1 MASNSS
7 KNIDHG
13 NYIPSPILP
22 GMKVAD
28 GEHIRKV
35 FVLGSADAAA
45 GADIAESSALR
56 TPSRHPQS
64 GCHPLKWPRAAMDSA
79 TSAPTADSNNIV
91 TEHGASAETP
101 VGSTVSPTAKT
112 NPSVAER
119 VEAPVGST
127 GSPTTKV
134 TEIPSNIEVGADA
147 TLDLTVIVLPGVSAR
162 IPLTIDLTGA
172 HSEVRLSGIYL
183 CSGHN
188 DVTFDITMHHRTG
201 DCRSQQTFNGLATGE
216 AKCGFFGKI
225 VIAPDAQRT
234 EAFQENHNILLSDT
248 ARVNT
253 KPRLEIYADDVK
265 CSHGATVGK
274 LNEDEQFYMR
284 SRGIPEDEAKVL
296 QMISFVAPVLETI
309 PEEATCGDL
318 SRSAVAG
325 LVENAIRC
333 FA

>member
-1 MASNSS
+1 
-7 KNIDHG
+7 
-13 NYIPSPILP
+13 
-22 GMKVAD
+22 MKVAD

-35 FVLGSADAAA
+35 FVLSADDVVA
-45 GADIAESSALR
+45 GAEVAESSALR
-56 TPSRHPQS
+56 APSRHPQS
-64 GCHPLKWPRAAMDSA
+64 GCHPFIWPRAAIDSA

-101 VGSTVSPTAKT
+101 VGST
-112 NPSVAER
+112 
-119 VEAPVGST
+119 
-127 GSPTTKV
+127 GSPATKV

-147 TLDLTVIVLPGVSAR
+147 ALDLTVIVLPGVSAR

-183 CSGHN
+183 CSGH
-188 DVTFDITMHHRTG
+188 DEVTFDITMHHRTG
-201 DCRSQQTFNGLATGE
+201 DCRSRQTFNGLATGE

-234 EAFQENHNILLSDT
+234 EAFQENHNILLSDS
-248 ARVNT
+248 ARINT

-284 SRGIPEDEAKVL
+284 SRGIPEEEAKVL
-296 QMISFVAPVLETI
+296 QMISFVAPVLENI
-309 PEEATCGDL
+309 PEDSTDGTPART
-318 SRSAVAG
+318 AVAE
-325 LVENAIRC
+325 LVENAIRGL
-333 FA
+333 